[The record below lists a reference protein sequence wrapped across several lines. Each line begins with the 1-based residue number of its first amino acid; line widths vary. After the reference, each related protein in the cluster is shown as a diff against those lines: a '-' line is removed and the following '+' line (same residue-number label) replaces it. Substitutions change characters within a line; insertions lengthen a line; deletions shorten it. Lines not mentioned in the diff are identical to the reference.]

1 MNLYEIYHPIT
12 ATPFA
17 HSDSYMEVEPCDELK
32 PYVKCFWGSSQ
43 PYQQPKTD
51 IPTQGIV
58 TPDTCMDII
67 FTVDFTGN
75 QIDGL
80 FCGIDDRT
88 FWTHDKNEK
97 DRMISMFAIR
107 FYAWSVILFSEESMH
122 EVKNKFFDPGYHFSK
137 LKKELEPLLFDVVS
151 MEERIRMTERYL
163 LGHIHL
169 ERTNNIVMDAV
180 AEILQRK
187 GNLEVGQLS
196 KEIHI
201 SSRQLERL
209 FKENIGISPKQLS
222 SLIRYQYLWREVLCH
237 PQFQIQDAVY
247 RYGYT
252 DQAHLLRDFKR
263 FHTMNPV
270 EAKKY
275 ALEHVAFLQE

>member
-1 MNLYEIYHPIT
+1 
-12 ATPFA
+12 
-17 HSDSYMEVEPCDELK
+17 
-32 PYVKCFWGSSQ
+32 
-43 PYQQPKTD
+43 
-51 IPTQGIV
+51 
-58 TPDTCMDII
+58 
-67 FTVDFTGN
+67 
-75 QIDGL
+75 
-80 FCGIDDRT
+80 
-88 FWTHDKNEK
+88 
-97 DRMISMFAIR
+97 
-107 FYAWSVILFSEESMH
+107 
-122 EVKNKFFDPGYHFSK
+122 
-137 LKKELEPLLFDVVS
+137 
-151 MEERIRMTERYL
+151 MTERYL